1 MIIYEVNLS
10 VSKSISCRFEKW
22 LNSHAKSM
30 LIFPGFTKFVMY
42 NVSSN
47 NKNKIN
53 LCIHYYIK
61 SESYLEEYLINN
73 ADKMRKEGLD
83 LFKNKFTSNR
93 RILTL
98 WD

>member
-10 VSKSISCRFEKW
+10 VSKSISCKFKKW
-22 LNSHAKSM
+22 LNTHAESM
-30 LIFPGFTKFVMY
+30 LIFPGFTKFLMY

-53 LCIHYYIK
+53 LCVHYYIK
-61 SESYLEEYLINN
+61 SEFYLEEYLTNN
-73 ADKMRKEGLD
+73 ANKMRKEGLN
-83 LFKNKFTSNR
+83 LFKNKFTANR

-98 WD
+98 CD

>member
-10 VSKSISCRFEKW
+10 VSKSISCRFKKW
-22 LNSHAKSM
+22 LDSHAKSM

-53 LCIHYYIK
+53 LCVHYYIK
-61 SESYLEEYLINN
+61 SEPFLEEYLTNN
-73 ADKMRKEGLD
+73 ADNMRKEGLD
-83 LFKNKFTSNR
+83 LFKNKFTANR

-98 WD
+98 CD

>member
-1 MIIYEVNLS
+1 
-10 VSKSISCRFEKW
+10 
-22 LNSHAKSM
+22 M

-42 NVSSN
+42 NICSN
-47 NKNKIN
+47 NKNKID

-61 SESYLEEYLINN
+61 SEFDLEEYLMNH
-73 ADKMRKEGLD
+73 ADKMRQEGLD
-83 LFKNKFTSNR
+83 LFKNQFSANR